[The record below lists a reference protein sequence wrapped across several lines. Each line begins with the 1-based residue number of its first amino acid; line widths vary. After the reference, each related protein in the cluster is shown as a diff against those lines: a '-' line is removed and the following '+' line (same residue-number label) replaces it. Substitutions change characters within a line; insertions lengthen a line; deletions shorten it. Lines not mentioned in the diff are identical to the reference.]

1 MKRLLVAAAMLAAV
15 GVSFASFAVG
25 QSAAPPA
32 LPAVKPAAATP
43 AAAPAPYHAGAN
55 AAQDAE
61 RAKIWESPQMLRA
74 RAWVKDYTS
83 HSAKIT
89 PAEAKEYEAELAN
102 LSPKQMKL
110 WLLKFQH
117 EEEQIQQQQQM
128 FNNARQA
135 DVGQAMAL
143 HKQMKKSYADI
154 NADETAAAQTAE
166 GSIKQQQQFSQED
179 ALQKSADR
187 DAADTS
193 LETAPFYGGYGG
205 YGGYGYGGVHYHF
218 H

>member
-1 MKRLLVAAAMLAAV
+1 MKRLLVAASMLAAV
-15 GVSFASFAVG
+15 GISFANFAFS

-32 LPAVKPAAATP
+32 LPAASTP
-43 AAAPAPYHAGAN
+43 AAYPAGSGA
-55 AAQDAE
+55 ADDAE
-61 RAKIWESPQMLRA
+61 REQIWNSPQMLRA
-74 RAWVKDYTS
+74 RAWVKEYCA

-117 EEEQIQQQQQM
+117 EEEMIQQQQRM
-128 FNNARQA
+128 FNAARQA
-135 DVGQAMAL
+135 DVTQAMTL
-143 HKQMKKSYADI
+143 HKQMKQSYADI
-154 NADETAAAQTAE
+154 NRDETAAAKTAE
-166 GSIKQQQQFSQED
+166 SSIKQQQQFAQED

-187 DAADTS
+187 DAADTA
-193 LETAPFYGGYGG
+193 LETQPYWGYGG
-205 YGGYGYGGVHYHF
+205 YGGYGFGGVHYHF

>member
-25 QSAAPPA
+25 QSAAPPV
-32 LPAVKPAAATP
+32 LPAVKPGTTTATTT
-43 AAAPAPYHAGAN
+43 PYHAGAN

-74 RAWVKDYTS
+74 RAWVKDYCA

-117 EEEQIQQQQQM
+117 EEEMIQQQQQM
-128 FNNARQA
+128 FNNSRQA
-135 DVGQAMAL
+135 DVNQAMAL

-166 GSIKQQQQFSQED
+166 GSIKQQQEFAQENS
-179 ALQKSADR
+179 LQKTADQ

-193 LETAPFYGGYGG
+193 LETAPFWGGYGG

>member
-89 PAEAKEYEAELAN
+89 PGVDERCGFTNCRAPITTAPSGATAT
-102 LSPKQMKL
+102 
-110 WLLKFQH
+110 WLL
-117 EEEQIQQQQQM
+117 M
-128 FNNARQA
+128 
-135 DVGQAMAL
+135 
-143 HKQMKKSYADI
+143 
-154 NADETAAAQTAE
+154 
-166 GSIKQQQQFSQED
+166 
-179 ALQKSADR
+179 
-187 DAADTS
+187 
-193 LETAPFYGGYGG
+193 
-205 YGGYGYGGVHYHF
+205 
-218 H
+218 